1 MAKKPS
7 RRFGPGKM
15 KQSIQKPWICYAEF
29 VKTPS
34 PGRYRCVLPVPGKIV
49 VGRETRLGK
58 RNQGDDRPRKQN
70 NIAMATGT
78 FSEVQ

>member
-15 KQSIQKPWICYAEF
+15 WQSIRKPWICYAEF

-34 PGRYRCVLPVPGKIV
+34 AGRYRCVLPVPGKIV
-49 VGRETRLGK
+49 VGRETHLGK
-58 RNQGDDRPRKQN
+58 RNQGDYRPGKQN
-70 NIAMATGT
+70 NIAMATRT